1 MRRYPTQGGGP
12 TDDEP
17 SGLPADD
24 NNIGEPTTEFKF
36 NEKYISF
43 VLVGLVGY
51 VLVRI
56 IK

>member
-1 MRRYPTQGGGP
+1 MRRYPTQGGS

-24 NNIGEPTTEFKF
+24 NNNNDIGEPIAYNYTTA
-36 NEKYISF
+36 

-51 VLVRI
+51 VLLKV